1 MAKAK
6 VDPKKFAFALKRTN
20 KGYQSLYD
28 LANQYSVFGEDRY
41 TKEDILEAIENDD
54 KRTLREFS
62 SFLFLSNSYYR
73 MSLLNLVGGSLLNY
87 LAVPLMSDAIT
98 QEVIAKNEEKVRY
111 YRQGIMN
118 KRYLREIISSWA
130 LLGLYVGYERSVGK
144 NYYLQHLNVD
154 YCRVGSQVN
163 GVNVVEF
170 NFDYFRGL
178 NDERFALFP
187 PEFKTLY
194 KKATRKGG
202 DRWYPLDYT
211 KTIVLEC
218 PNGFPILTGSFVTFI
233 DEDSVVALTL
243 DGLEVDNLK
252 LIAMKLPIDD
262 EGDILADLDVVES
275 FSEMIAESVDQSIS
289 VVRTPY
295 ELDFHSFEENKMS
308 STSDKRN
315 YLKERMMEST
325 LGSPAM
331 FGNADVLSGFDLFH
345 KTLENILHFFNDQA
359 SYVFETKINQLTAKK
374 LTYKVQFLDHTT
386 WNRDAMFASAQ
397 QMLAMGGSVTIPV
410 LLSTGLDMDTYT
422 SLLQHEKMNGF
433 KDLLDPPR
441 TSSTLTAEDESNGDT
456 NNVTTDSGEE
466 SQGRS

>member
-1 MAKAK
+1 M
-6 VDPKKFAFALKRTN
+6 
-20 KGYQSLYD
+20 
-28 LANQYSVFGEDRY
+28 
-41 TKEDILEAIENDD
+41 
-54 KRTLREFS
+54 
-62 SFLFLSNSYYR
+62 
-73 MSLLNLVGGSLLNY
+73 
-87 LAVPLMSDAIT
+87 
-98 QEVIAKNEEKVRY
+98 
-111 YRQGIMN
+111 
-118 KRYLREIISSWA
+118 
-130 LLGLYVGYERSVGK
+130 
-144 NYYLQHLNVD
+144 
-154 YCRVGSQVN
+154 
-163 GVNVVEF
+163 NVVEF
-170 NFDYFRGL
+170 NFDYFKGL

-187 PEFKTLY
+187 PEFKVLY
-194 KKATRKGG
+194 KKATKKGG

-233 DEDSVVALTL
+233 DEDSVVALTM

-397 QMLAMGGSVTIPV
+397 QMLSMGGSVTIPV

-422 SLLQHEKMNGF
+422 SLLQHEKMLGF

-441 TSSTLTAEDESNGDT
+441 TSSTLTADESNGDT